1 MKSELEL
8 LIPFFSFPFLS
19 LIENILAHCLNSLLL
34 LNQNQAVKRKKQV
47 VFYYSLLII
56 VYHAFERKTKF
67 IISHFLFFNFGNF
80 QTFSSVQF
88 SCSVVSDSLRPHES
102 QHARP
107 PCPSPT
113 SQSLLRL
120 MSIQSGD
127 AIQPSYPLSSPSPP
141 APNPSQ
147 HQSLFQ

>member
-34 LNQNQAVKRKKQV
+34 LYQNQAVKRKKQV

-56 VYHAFERKTKF
+56 VYRAFERKTKF

-120 MSIQSGD
+120 TSIQSGD